1 MHVCVCE
8 HVPMCIR
15 GVCVCVCVDIEER
28 ANKCELS
35 IVRLCMYVWSGEG
48 SKGDML
54 SSLLF

>member
-8 HVPMCIR
+8 HVPMCIH
-15 GVCVCVCVDIEER
+15 GVCVCVDIEER
-28 ANKCELS
+28 TNKCELS
-35 IVRLCMYVWSGEG
+35 IVCFCMYVWSGEG